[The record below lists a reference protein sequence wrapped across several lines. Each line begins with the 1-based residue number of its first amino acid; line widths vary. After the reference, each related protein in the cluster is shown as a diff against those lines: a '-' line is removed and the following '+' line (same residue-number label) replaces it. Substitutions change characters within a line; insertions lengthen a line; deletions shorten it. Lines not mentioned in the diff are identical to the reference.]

1 MAARALKAA
10 TIDGLAIS
18 LSGLCLVHCL
28 VLPIL
33 SATLPIVGVWAE
45 AEWLHKTFVVAALP
59 LSLMRLT
66 SNAANT
72 AVTALIVSG
81 LWLLVAGAFVEA
93 LHDFET
99 HLTVLG
105 GTMLAA
111 GHALG
116 WRRAHAVSHL

>member
-1 MAARALKAA
+1 MATRALKAA

-28 VLPIL
+28 VLPVL
-33 SATLPIVGVWAE
+33 AATLPIVGVWAE
-45 AEWLHKTFVVAALP
+45 AKWLHKAFVVAAFP
-59 LSLMRLT
+59 LSLLRLT
-66 SNAANT
+66 SKSANV
-72 AVTALIVSG
+72 AIAALIVSG
-81 LWLLVAGAFVEA
+81 LWFLFAGAFVEQ

-99 HLTVLG
+99 LLTVLG

-116 WRRAHAVSHL
+116 WMRAHEGAQS

>member
-1 MAARALKAA
+1 MATRALKAA

-28 VLPIL
+28 VLPVL
-33 SATLPIVGVWAE
+33 AATLPIVGVWAE
-45 AEWLHKTFVVAALP
+45 AEWLHKAFVVAAFP
-59 LSLMRLT
+59 LSLLRLT
-66 SNAANT
+66 SKSANV
-72 AVTALIVSG
+72 AIAALIVSG
-81 LWLLVAGAFVEA
+81 LWFLFAGAFVEQ

-99 HLTVLG
+99 LLTVLG

-116 WRRAHAVSHL
+116 WMRAHEGAQS

>member
-1 MAARALKAA
+1 MATRALKAA

-18 LSGLCLVHCL
+18 LSGLCLIHCL

-33 SATLPIVGVWAE
+33 SASLPIVGMWAE
-45 AEWLHKTFVVAALP
+45 VEWLHKAFVVAAFP
-59 LSLMRLT
+59 LSFLRLT
-66 SNAANT
+66 SKAANT
-72 AVTALIVSG
+72 AITALIVSG
-81 LWLLVAGAFVEA
+81 LWLLVAGAFIEY

-99 HLTVLG
+99 WLTVLG

-116 WRRAHAVSHL
+116 WRRAHGASHA

>member
-1 MAARALKAA
+1 MATRAHKAA

-33 SATLPIVGVWAE
+33 SASLPIVGMWAE
-45 AEWLHKTFVVAALP
+45 AEWLHKAFVVAAFP
-59 LSLMRLT
+59 LSLLRLSST
-66 SNAANT
+66 AANT

-81 LWLLVAGAFVEA
+81 LWLLVAGAFVEPM
-93 LHDFET
+93 HDFET
-99 HLTVLG
+99 LLTVLG

-116 WRRAHAVSHL
+116 WKRAHTGSQS